1 MSELVTILGHPYFL
15 RKEAKAL
22 QLLCNTLI
30 DGMKNYLD
38 FLNQQK
44 ERSHVNHQQIQT
56 FKGLNNKWSLR
67 KTEVSEGIPSK
78 YVKLHQSLLKMEP
91 CATFSQMIG
100 MIDEIGWKKYLC
112 LLVKVYSHRLGNY

>member
-30 DGMKNYLD
+30 DGMKKYLD

-56 FKGLNNKWSLR
+56 FTGLHNKWSFR
-67 KTEVSEGIPSK
+67 KTEVSEGIPNK
-78 YVKLHQSLLKMEP
+78 YVKLHQSFLKMEP
-91 CATFSQMIG
+91 YEPLFVYNIQPGDMYNRRDCV
-100 MIDEIGWKKYLC
+100 KKYLC
-112 LLVKVYSHRLGNY
+112 LTQ